1 MIELVGTCEK
11 CKRPVYCRDGF
22 IDGIVQSDKTV
33 ICFACSDDEVEKKDE
48 KS

>member
-1 MIELVGTCEK
+1 MIELVGICEK

-22 IDGIVQSDKTV
+22 IDGIVQPDKTV
-33 ICFACSDDEVEKKDE
+33 ICFACSEDGADEGKK